1 MLALDAMIARADAE
15 TRADAGETTRALL
28 AVGAP
33 RCGKTSFAVDA
44 LMRGLERFGDTGA
57 AMSVS
62 NRVVADRLGDR
73 VIRRIGASA
82 QVRPMT
88 TLSAVAFRIIA
99 ARRFAEGLRAPRL
112 LNGAEQDA
120 LLRGVLGAH
129 LAHAVAGDLCG
140 TCMMLRDYFA
150 SDDWAASVGLPEET
164 SSEPPAQA
172 ASGATAAMFEHGISS
187 SLVDQLRDMLAR
199 MDELG
204 VGPAHEE
211 ELVHAGADLRLGVQW
226 RLAFALRR
234 EYAQAVRGTYQEEYR
249 LDSSRLLV
257 EATAALADGA
267 GASHGVALPR
277 LLVVDDFQDTTLA
290 GLRFLEALAARG
302 TLLVLTGNPDESV
315 QTFRGSYPEH
325 LFRQAR
331 EGRLRALEM
340 RLDRQEGR
348 TPAATVPDYRTLV
361 AARVSLSIP
370 SPEEEPDALPERAG
384 KLPTYPGA
392 WPLRQADSALVS
404 DGSLHAALY
413 RTPAEELDD
422 VVWRIKRMRLD
433 GGASWNDMAVI
444 AHDNGTVR
452 AFGERL
458 RRDGVPVRYSSVT
471 RALKDEPFVQGL
483 FALVELALLRREGP
497 SACRMDLAQAA
508 AFAKGRVETLMACPL
523 ITTGAKPGEGRPA
536 RIEPI
541 VSAMQALA
549 SLADIVK
556 DAPAAGVF
564 RTDLIED
571 AVLGT
576 DDSEE
581 TARRTASAMSPDGIA
596 SDGITS
602 DGVASDGVASD
613 DEEPLHGLMAAWRTL
628 QEEYARTHPADGA
641 LAVDDSLTAEIRPEA
656 GAFGMDAQYAMLAFD
671 APCAPAADVLAAIGR
686 IVGGDPQLRA
696 FQRVWRLVDRVA
708 AELGRLDG
716 REPQFALAVAW
727 NAVGVDRAWQ
737 REALVNTDEGRVAN
751 DRLDTAMRLFQY
763 AESGAAGRDVVA
775 FIAQVRSMQIEADSL
790 AHVAP
795 VERAVTLTTPA
806 GACGRHWKHVW
817 MPSVQQDVWPNLA
830 ERATLF
836 GGEDLADVILHGRAA
851 SGTSVTGSETSHD
864 PHLASVLSSEKK
876 SLLVALTRAD
886 ETVSVS
892 AVLNDD
898 LAPSDFLYGYLPE
911 RFDRERDQKAPR
923 YTVVG
928 GAAADSE
935 ASDVEGADMED
946 GLLGALDADPRGLVA
961 AARAVLTRAPEDSGR
976 ARDAAAAL
984 ALLARNGV
992 PEADPAQWTYPP
1004 ASKDAAPGHTDL
1016 TNHADLANHTD
1027 LADHAMRKDHAA
1039 GSAAVAE
1046 TPERAGGKR
1055 GEREPEKTPTVTL
1068 SPSSVD
1074 GLWGC
1079 PVCWMMGNRF
1089 AGPRAGSAA
1098 GSFGTLIHKVAQLG
1112 SEQGLDRPDHLSGAP
1127 LEERRE
1133 AVAEALM
1140 DLYRELR
1147 PDPNQVADPVGRYA
1161 LMRKDDGAR
1170 DVLGNIADYFTGSHG
1185 MQYLGGNVGNFE
1197 VGELERAECEVPFTA
1212 RFSLRDIL
1220 KAYNA
1225 VPGVR
1230 PASLKELHAFMGM
1243 LVGGWPEGMSE
1254 RLVIRLSGRIDRKET
1269 RILKDGSRNIR
1280 LIDYK
1285 TGAPPSVAQIVND
1298 LQLVCYQLGLA
1309 YDEHGEGPEH
1319 LPRIGQS
1326 MLFHVSH
1333 KAAPAEGHSAPEGLH
1348 QPPLFTAGSLNA
1360 EPFTPRYYH
1369 KNADK
1374 ILDMPAVSADTVPP
1388 QVRGVVDEEAWRGF
1402 AALNGSQTLWALTM
1416 IARVFHAGASLRSAD
1431 VDAHP
1436 TEQHLRHCAMQAL
1449 CPACAQQI
1457 DTVLETRQA

>member
-1 MLALDAMIARADAE
+1 MTGYEHAMQALEAMIARADAE
-15 TRADAGETTRALL
+15 ARADAGERTRVLL

-33 RCGKTSFAVDA
+33 GSGKTAFAVDA

-57 AMSVS
+57 VMTVS
-62 NRVVADRLGDR
+62 NRVVADGLGDR

-82 QVRPMT
+82 QVRPVT

-99 ARRFAEGLRAPRL
+99 SRRFAEGRSAPRL

-129 LAHAVAGDLCG
+129 LAHAVSGDLCG
-140 TCMMLRDYFA
+140 TCMMLRAYFA
-150 SDDWAASVGLPEET
+150 SDDWAAAVGLPEEGVSGYDSPE
-164 SSEPPAQA
+164 SSA
-172 ASGATAAMFEHGISS
+172 GATAAMFERGISS

-204 VGPAHEE
+204 AEPEREE
-211 ELVHAGADLRLGVQW
+211 ELVQAGADPRLDVQW

-234 EYAQAVRGTYQEEYR
+234 EYTDAVRAAYREEYR

-257 EATAALADGA
+257 EATAALSGADGPEA
-267 GASHGVALPR
+267 PRGVTLPR

-290 GLRFLEALAARG
+290 GLRFLEALSAHG
-302 TLLVLTGNPDESV
+302 TLLALTGNPDESV
-315 QTFRGSYPEH
+315 QTFRGSYPEY

-331 EGRLRALEM
+331 EGRLRALET
-340 RLDRQEGR
+340 RLGYHEGRQEEG
-348 TPAATVPDYRTLV
+348 AAPDYRTLI

-384 KLPTYPGA
+384 KLPTYAGA
-392 WPLRQADSALVS
+392 WPLRPAGPNLVS
-404 DGSLHAALY
+404 DGSLHTALY
-413 RTPAEELDD
+413 RTPGEELDD

-483 FALVELALLRREGP
+483 FALVELARLRREGTEN
-497 SACRMDLAQAA
+497 CGMDLTQVA
-508 AFAKGRVETLMACPL
+508 AFARSRVETLMSCPL
-523 ITTGAKPGEGRPA
+523 VTTGAKPGEGRPA

-541 VSAMQALA
+541 ASAMQALA
-549 SLADIVK
+549 SLADIVRDETPTSGAPSPDEGTAVPSEAETSSTPSGDTDGGAPDG
-556 DAPAAGVF
+556 DALL
-564 RTDLIED
+564 TDLME
-571 AVLGT
+571 
-576 DDSEE
+576 
-581 TARRTASAMSPDGIA
+581 
-596 SDGITS
+596 
-602 DGVASDGVASD
+602 
-613 DEEPLHGLMAAWRTL
+613 AWRTL
-628 QEEYARTHPADGA
+628 RDEYARTHTADGA
-641 LAVDDSLTAEIRPEA
+641 IIVDDSLTTSAHADP
-656 GAFGMDAQYAMLAFD
+656 GAFGVDAQYAMLAFD
-671 APCAPAADVLAAIGR
+671 ASCAPAAGVLAAIGR
-686 IVGGDPQLRA
+686 IVGGDPQMRA
-696 FQRVWRLVDRVA
+696 FQRVWRIVDRVSV
-708 AELGRLDG
+708 ELGRLDNT
-716 REPQFALAVAW
+716 EPQFALAAAW
-727 NAVGVDRAWQ
+727 DAAGVDRAWQ
-737 REALVNTDEGRVAN
+737 REALVNTEEGRVAN

-763 AESGAAGRDVVA
+763 AESGAAGRDVVS

-795 VERAVTLTTPA
+795 VEQAVTLTTPA

-817 MPSVQQDVWPNLA
+817 MPAVQQDVWPNLA

-836 GGEDLADVILHGRAA
+836 GGEDLADVVLHGRTA
-851 SGTSVTGSETSHD
+851 SGASTSGTGPAHD

-876 SLLVALTRAD
+876 SLLVSLTRAD
-886 ETVSVS
+886 ETVTVS

-898 LAPSDFLYGYLPE
+898 LTPSDFLYGYLPE
-911 RFDRERDQKAPR
+911 RFDRERDQKEPR

-928 GAAADSE
+928 GTTDPADGVTGD
-935 ASDVEGADMED
+935 AGDAGADGMDGED

-961 AARAVLTRAPEDSGR
+961 AARAVLARGPEDSAQ

-984 ALLARNGV
+984 ALLARSGV
-992 PEADPAQWTYPP
+992 PEADPARWTYPP
-1004 ASKDAAPGHTDL
+1004 SSAGKAPESTGR
-1016 TNHADLANHTD
+1016 ADG
-1027 LADHAMRKDHAA
+1027 ADHAGPERHA
-1039 GSAAVAE
+1039 GVAVAAMAGME
-1046 TPERAGGKR
+1046 TDGGKH
-1055 GEREPEKTPTVTL
+1055 GAETLDKAPTVTL

-1089 AGPRAGSAA
+1089 SGPRAGSAA

-1112 SEQGLDRPDHLSGAP
+1112 SEQGLDRPDYMAGAS
-1127 LEERRE
+1127 LDERRE
-1133 AVAEALM
+1133 AASAALL
-1140 DLYRELR
+1140 DLYRKLS
-1147 PDPNQVADPVGRYA
+1147 PDPGRLADPVSRYA
-1161 LMRKDDGAR
+1161 LMRKDDGVR
-1170 DVLGNIADYFTGSHG
+1170 DVLGDIADYFTGSHG
-1185 MQYLGGNVGNFE
+1185 TQYLGKNVGNFE
-1197 VGELERAECEVPFTA
+1197 VGELEQAECEVPFTA
-1212 RFSLRDIL
+1212 RFTLRDIL

-1230 PASLKELHAFMGM
+1230 RASLGELYAFMGT

-1285 TGAPPSVAQIVND
+1285 TGAPPSTKQIVND

-1309 YDEHGEGPEH
+1309 YDEHGEGPGH
-1319 LPRIGQS
+1319 MPRIGQS

-1333 KAAPAEGHSAPEGLH
+1333 KATPAESYAPEGLH
-1348 QPPLFTAGSLNA
+1348 QPPLFTEGALNA
-1360 EPFTPRYYH
+1360 EPFTPRYYY

-1374 ILDMPAVSADTVPP
+1374 LLDMPAAAADMVPA
-1388 QVRGVVDEEAWRGF
+1388 QVRGVIDEEAWKGF

-1416 IARVFHAGASLRSAD
+1416 IARVFHTGASMRSAS

-1436 TEQHLRHCAMQAL
+1436 TEQHLRHCTMQGL
-1449 CPACAQQI
+1449 CPACAKQI